1 MRGGTSRAGRT
12 GCCAVLRVLV
22 AGERWRGRLGR
33 GWGSVGG
40 LVPSQGQCG
49 LPAFASG
56 ASFWSWYPWMG
67 CLVLARTKFWVPGA
81 FSAPQSAP
89 LTQSSPRKLTSAP
102 RALSLTTTLYAAQR
116 PPSCREYV
124 SRLRPASLQPRCP
137 ARGLP
142 GVFSSAVDGQKSCSA
157 KIRFARL
164 RGAPAPFGAAAGGTP
179 LVARPALPAICEKR
193 HLPRTS
199 NRCSG

>member
-1 MRGGTSRAGRT
+1 MLARLDFRRFVFRARGARSSPTRWLTGDGGTGGSSLGLGDDGATAALDGRPVGWLPLRGATSRAGRT
-12 GCCAVLRVLV
+12 GCCAVLRGLV
-22 AGERWRGRLGR
+22 AGERWRGRPGR

-124 SRLRPASLQPRCP
+124 SRLVPASL
-137 ARGLP
+137 
-142 GVFSSAVDGQKSCSA
+142 
-157 KIRFARL
+157 
-164 RGAPAPFGAAAGGTP
+164 
-179 LVARPALPAICEKR
+179 
-193 HLPRTS
+193 
-199 NRCSG
+199 

>member
-1 MRGGTSRAGRT
+1 MGVRGGSGAAWAALLR
-12 GCCAVLRVLV
+12 CKAVWL
-22 AGERWRGRLGR
+22 A
-33 GWGSVGG
+33 S
-40 LVPSQGQCG
+40 
-49 LPAFASG
+49 FASG

-67 CLVLARTKFWVPGA
+67 CLLLARPKFWVSGA
-81 FSAPQSAP
+81 FSASQSAP

-142 GVFSSAVDGQKSCSA
+142 GVFSSAVDGQKSCYA

-164 RGAPAPFGAAAGGTP
+164 REALVPFGAAAGGTT
-179 LVARPALPAICEKR
+179 LVARPVLPAICRKR
-193 HLPRTS
+193 DLPRTS